1 MTNAFFSDLMT
12 SIAERGRN
20 LLDRRNWTGND
31 APVAA
36 SEVMALC
43 ETLLSVRGEASGA
56 VIARE
61 ALDGYARLPEAGK
74 AEFFESLARDFGPDR
89 SLLVQAIS
97 DYSRNPDAVAA
108 SNLHY
113 LTEPRRQ
120 ELFRRMNRAPGGAK
134 DLVAMRADLLNL
146 FRGNPDFAQ
155 VDRDFLHLFVSWFN
169 PGFLVLRHIDWGTP
183 ANILEKIIR
192 YEAVHQ
198 IRDWDDLRRRIDPQD
213 RRCYAFFHPAMVD
226 EPLIFVEVALT
237 GAIPDSVQKLL
248 ASDRALEAPEK
259 VRTAVFYSISNCQE
273 GLAGVSFGSFLIK
286 RVVEELR
293 RELPRL
299 EQFVTLSPVPGF
311 MKWLTKAKDLPAE
324 RWDPDL
330 LDALHAPDW
339 IDAPEKVEN
348 LRQALEPLAAHYF
361 LKAKNASERPLDPVA
376 RFHLGNGARLEQIN
390 WLGDKSDKGL
400 RESATIMVNYLY
412 DLDEIERNH
421 DAFAN
426 KGEIVAANSVKK
438 MLRGKSRSLFSRQ
451 TPKIKGELVE
461 PDGIE
466 ISVGHRAPKGE

>member
-1 MTNAFFSDLMT
+1 M
-12 SIAERGRN
+12 
-20 LLDRRNWTGND
+20 
-31 APVAA
+31 
-36 SEVMALC
+36 C
-43 ETLLSVRGEASGA
+43 EALLSVRGEASGA

-61 ALDGYARLPEAGK
+61 ALDGFARLPEAGK
-74 AEFFESLARDFGPDR
+74 DDFFESLARDFGPDR
-89 SLLVQAIS
+89 ALLAQAIS
-97 DYSRNPDAVAA
+97 AFSRNPDAVAA

-134 DLVAMRADLLNL
+134 DLVAMRADFLNL

-155 VDRDFLHLFVSWFN
+155 VDSDFLHLFVSWFN

-198 IRDWDDLRRRIDPQD
+198 IRDWDELRRRIDPKD

-237 GAIPDSVQKLL
+237 GAIPDNVQKLL
-248 ASDRALEAPEK
+248 APDRVFEAPEK

-273 GLAGVSFGSFLIK
+273 GLAGVSFGNFLIK

-299 EQFVTLSPVPGF
+299 EQFVTLSPAPGF
-311 MKWLTKAKDLPAE
+311 MNWLTKANDLPAE
-324 RWDPDL
+324 RWDPKL
-330 LDALHAPDW
+330 LDVLHTPDW
-339 IDAPEKVEN
+339 IDAPEKTEN

-361 LKAKNASERPLDPVA
+361 LKAKNANDRPLDPVA
-376 RFHLGNGARLEQIN
+376 RFHLGNGARLERIN
-390 WLGDKSDKGL
+390 WLGDSSDKGL

-426 KGEIVAANSVKK
+426 RGEIVAASAVKK
-438 MLRGKSRSLFSRQ
+438 MLRGEPRSLFYRQ
-451 TPKIKGELVE
+451 TPKIRSELVE

-466 ISVGHRAPKGE
+466 PTTSSMPLKRSPN